1 VSPAYHM
8 KLLEGLRN
16 EEWKFDER
24 QDPVFTIIMCNT
36 FPSFCIAGCFEV
48 KRT

>member
-1 VSPAYHM
+1 MSPAYHM